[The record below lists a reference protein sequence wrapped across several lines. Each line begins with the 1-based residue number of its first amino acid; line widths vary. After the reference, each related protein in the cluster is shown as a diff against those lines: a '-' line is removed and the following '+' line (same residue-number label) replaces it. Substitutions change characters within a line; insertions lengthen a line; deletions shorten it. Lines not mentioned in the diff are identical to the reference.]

1 MSKKLELNEENVLT
15 AYQSASTEQKS
26 LLEALFGKE
35 LFKPKDI
42 TERVKTFVDA
52 CEVLGDQ
59 HPYVQQWAATEAAFR
74 GDEKTEDF
82 LAYLKLRIIVA
93 ALNEGWEPQFTED
106 EYRYFPWFYL
116 YTKEEYDKMDEEE
129 KGRCVLRSGNITY
142 SSNGLVNVY
151 AFYDASNSYSVYGSR
166 LAFKNRNLA
175 EYAARQFAEI
185 LADFVFKPKAEN
197 NEAQD

>member
-129 KGRCVLRSGNITY
+129 KGRVVARSGYYSNAYYGFVCVNANSASSY
-142 SSNGLVNVY
+142 SS
-151 AFYDASNSYSVYGSR
+151 SYSAYVLGFYSGGHYVDYFSR
-166 LAFKNRNLA
+166 DGGRSIRPVQSPA
-175 EYAARQFAEI
+175 E
-185 LADFVFKPKAEN
+185 
-197 NEAQD
+197 

>member
-106 EYRYFPWFYL
+106 EYRYYPWFYL

-129 KGRCVLRSGNITY
+129 KGRVVARSGFYNAY
-142 SSNGLVNVY
+142 CGFVCVNASS
-151 AFYDASNSYSVYGSR
+151 ASSYSYGSSGAR

-185 LADFVFKPKAEN
+185 WADFVFKPKAEN